1 MSSKDMCIHH
11 GGGLKHIEVNYEW
24 DIDNDIIEIIK
35 VWDKF
40 NKRELTLTERQAF
53 EVIAKIKD

>member
-1 MSSKDMCIHH
+1 MCIHH